1 MGDVAVLDA
10 AVVGATVKADAAV
23 VVDGLVE
30 VELAWSLRP
39 RHVELVKLTVVAGSV
54 VAQAIEVCAER
65 LADAGLAPDAWQAA
79 VWGRRVAP
87 SHVLAAGDRIELCRA
102 LTVDPKEARRLRYQG
117 QGGRAARLTR
127 GGARK
132 V

>member
-1 MGDVAVLDA
+1 VATA
-10 AVVGATVKADAAV
+10 AGT
-23 VVDGLVE
+23 VE
-30 VELAWSLRP
+30 VELAWSLGP
-39 RHVELVKLTVVAGSV
+39 RHVELISLQLPIGSV
-54 VAQAIEVCAER
+54 VAQAIEACAAQ
-65 LADAGLAPDAWQAA
+65 LAEAGLAPDAWQAA

-87 SHVLAAGDRIELCRA
+87 GQVLVGGDRIELCRA

-127 GGARK
+127 SGSRK

>member
-1 MGDVAVLDA
+1 MSDA
-10 AVVGATVKADAAV
+10 AEIDVCVNADAAV
-23 VVDGLVE
+23 VVHGLID

-39 RHVELVKLTVVAGSV
+39 RHVEIVKLTIAAGSV
-54 VAQAIEVCAER
+54 VAQAIEACAER
-65 LADAGLAPDAWQAA
+65 LADAGLPPDAWQAA

-87 SHVLAAGDRIELCRA
+87 SHVLAAGDRIELCRG